1 MMQTVNINI
10 DRVALLKEETGQYF
24 TGARRPTALVV
35 QCDSLHA
42 QASVRR

>member
-24 TGARRPTALVV
+24 TGARRTIALVV
-35 QCDSLHA
+35 SLHA
-42 QASVRR
+42 QASARR